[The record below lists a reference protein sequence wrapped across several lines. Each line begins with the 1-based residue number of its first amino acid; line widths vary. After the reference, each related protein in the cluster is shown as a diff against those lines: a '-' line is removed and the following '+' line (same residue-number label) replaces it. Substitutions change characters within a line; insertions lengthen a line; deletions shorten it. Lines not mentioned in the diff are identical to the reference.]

1 MGDTV
6 CKYGHRYTWFSPCAT
21 ACCGCC
27 GCCCCCLAA
36 PPFVPSLASTRRIP
50 PVFFLTV
57 CGFFHLLFPF
67 FSFALVCLNDPCSF
81 PPPPPL
87 APGLCAGGSLTMLAR
102 QLARRAVTLNA
113 PRAMLSTAITPNA
126 PTATAF
132 NLPFGGDKAGV
143 VRFRLRLPPFVRAA
157 VLTNSTHTHRSAQST
172 AAATP
177 SRSSPATAL
186 AVR

>member
-1 MGDTV
+1 
-6 CKYGHRYTWFSPCAT
+6 
-21 ACCGCC
+21 
-27 GCCCCCLAA
+27 
-36 PPFVPSLASTRRIP
+36 
-50 PVFFLTV
+50 
-57 CGFFHLLFPF
+57 
-67 FSFALVCLNDPCSF
+67 
-81 PPPPPL
+81 
-87 APGLCAGGSLTMLAR
+87 MLAR